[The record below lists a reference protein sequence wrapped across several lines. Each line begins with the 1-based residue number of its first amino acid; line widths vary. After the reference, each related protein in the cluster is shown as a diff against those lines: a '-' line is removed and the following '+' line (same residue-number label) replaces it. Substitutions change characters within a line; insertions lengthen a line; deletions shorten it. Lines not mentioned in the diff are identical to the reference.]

1 MKLHVRVV
9 GMMKNMYTKF
19 QLKIQLQQ
27 KRYKINKSQSKMT
40 IQLFCLSLLIC

>member
-9 GMMKNMYTKF
+9 GTVKNMYTKF

-27 KRYKINKSQSKMT
+27 KDIKLTNRKVR
-40 IQLFCLSLLIC
+40 